1 MSVSSGGRR
10 PSKKLSPELK
20 WEIFLKIVSGEVTQS
35 DAARKNG
42 VDVST
47 IIALRRCVKDASLA
61 ALSRAPGRPR
71 VERNFE
77 LEAAR
82 VEIAQLTEAVKSMA
96 IELAIVREKRAGAR
110 RAAAGAGPRRR
121 EISSPV
127 HGGCGGGRR
136 VRSHL
141 GVFALG
147 CGR

>member
-82 VEIAQLTEAVKSMA
+82 VEIARVDRGGEVDGDRVSD
-96 IELAIVREKRAGAR
+96 RAGKASW
-110 RAAAGAGPRRR
+110 G
-121 EISSPV
+121 S
-127 HGGCGGGRR
+127 
-136 VRSHL
+136 
-141 GVFALG
+141 
-147 CGR
+147 

>member
-20 WEIFLKIVSGEVTQS
+20 WEILKIVSGEVTQS

-42 VDVST
+42 VDVSR
-47 IIALRRCVKDASLA
+47 IIALRRSVKDVSLV

-82 VEIAQLTEAVKSMA
+82 TEIGAVDRGDEVDGDRVSD
-96 IELAIVREKRAGAR
+96 RAGKSELGLVGLLPAR
-110 RAAAGAGPRRR
+110 
-121 EISSPV
+121 SPPT
-127 HGGCGGGRR
+127 
-136 VRSHL
+136 
-141 GVFALG
+141 
-147 CGR
+147 

>member
-1 MSVSSGGRR
+1 MPVSSGARR

-20 WEIFLKIVSGEVTQS
+20 WEIFLKITSGEISQS
-35 DAARKNG
+35 DAARKFG

-96 IELAIVREKRAGAR
+96 IELASAR
-110 RAAAGAGPRRR
+110 GKASWG
-121 EISSPV
+121 S
-127 HGGCGGGRR
+127 
-136 VRSHL
+136 
-141 GVFALG
+141 
-147 CGR
+147 